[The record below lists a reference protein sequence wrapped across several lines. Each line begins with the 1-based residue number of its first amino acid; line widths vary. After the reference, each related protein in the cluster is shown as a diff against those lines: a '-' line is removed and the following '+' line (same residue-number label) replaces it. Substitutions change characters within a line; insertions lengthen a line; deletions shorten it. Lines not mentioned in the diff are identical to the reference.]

1 MKQTLSITDHS
12 RDIAGL
18 TYVYPVI
25 SRRAGGVSIGIN
37 VNTNNACN
45 WRCVYCQVPE
55 LIKGAAP
62 IMDFLLLEEE
72 LRFFL
77 QQVMQG
83 DFFDQFDVPEDMRV
97 IKDVAISGNGE
108 PTSVKDFDRLINVV
122 GTVAVEM
129 GVLPHCQFVLITNGS
144 LIHQSSVQQGLRH
157 FSDYQGDVWFK
168 IDSATEAGRKKMNN
182 SQQTT
187 EKVLRNLKLSS
198 GLCETSLQV
207 CLLDYVD
214 EAEALVEQRAL
225 IEWLATLK
233 EQQVKIK
240 KVMLY
245 TLARPSLQPE
255 AESLKKLSADK
266 MEQFAKR
273 IKDLDYFNV
282 SISV

>member
-1 MKQTLSITDHS
+1 
-12 RDIAGL
+12 
-18 TYVYPVI
+18 
-25 SRRAGGVSIGIN
+25 
-37 VNTNNACN
+37 
-45 WRCVYCQVPE
+45 
-55 LIKGAAP
+55 
-62 IMDFLLLEEE
+62 
-72 LRFFL
+72 
-77 QQVMQG
+77 
-83 DFFDQFDVPEDMRV
+83 
-97 IKDVAISGNGE
+97 
-108 PTSVKDFDRLINVV
+108 
-122 GTVAVEM
+122 
-129 GVLPHCQFVLITNGS
+129 
-144 LIHQSSVQQGLRH
+144 
-157 FSDYQGDVWFK
+157 VWFK